1 MCVKCGRLVSLQ
13 LSNLLRLPLMTTQ
26 DNAFVT
32 YYDENR
38 DVFRYTWLRRS
49 NIQPFLDR
57 ATVDDLPVPQP
68 GGIIGDEEARKLGGL
83 AILTLVGRRP
93 DFRNRL
99 RTSTATPIDPVV
111 VPPLPSSLPSL
122 SLAER
127 RQRIGGDEDELVNH
141 GHFRDWHLD
150 ILAATGSALTIGLS
164 LGETR
169 TTITFE
175 STTRCSID
183 SFNVANVVDNIAVIE
198 DGTNEYDDALVKLD
212 ACERLH
218 RAVQPN
224 FIIKVTS
231 AVGVNALV
239 ECVAIRVQP

>member
-1 MCVKCGRLVSLQ
+1 MK
-13 LSNLLRLPLMTTQ
+13 TQ
-26 DNAFVT
+26 DNAFIT
-32 YYDENR
+32 YYDEDR
-38 DVFRYTWLRRS
+38 DVFRYAWLRRS

-57 ATVDDLPVPQP
+57 ATVDDLPSPQP
-68 GGIIGDEEARKLGGL
+68 GGIIGDEEARKLGGMS
-83 AILTLVGRRP
+83 ILMLVGRRP

-99 RTSTATPIDPVV
+99 QITTATPIEPVV
-111 VPPLPSSLPSL
+111 VSPLPSPSL
-122 SLAER
+122 GER
-127 RQRIGGDEDELVNH
+127 RQHIGGDEDELTNH

-150 ILAATGSALTIGLS
+150 ILAATGSNLTIGLS
-164 LGETR
+164 RGETR

-175 STTRCSID
+175 GTTRCAVD
-183 SFNVANVVDNIAVIE
+183 SFNVVNVVDNIAVIE

-239 ECVAIRVQP
+239 ECVDISVQP

>member
-1 MCVKCGRLVSLQ
+1 MS
-13 LSNLLRLPLMTTQ
+13 TQ

-57 ATVDDLPVPQP
+57 AAVDDLPVPQP

-99 RTSTATPIDPVV
+99 QISTATPIDPVV
-111 VPPLPSSLPSL
+111 VSPLPSP

-141 GHFRDWHLD
+141 SHFRDWHLD
-150 ILAATGSALTIGLS
+150 ILAATGSDLTIGLS
-164 LGETR
+164 LDERR

-183 SFNVANVVDNIAVIE
+183 SFNVVNVVDNIAVIE

-239 ECVAIRVQP
+239 ECVAIRVQS